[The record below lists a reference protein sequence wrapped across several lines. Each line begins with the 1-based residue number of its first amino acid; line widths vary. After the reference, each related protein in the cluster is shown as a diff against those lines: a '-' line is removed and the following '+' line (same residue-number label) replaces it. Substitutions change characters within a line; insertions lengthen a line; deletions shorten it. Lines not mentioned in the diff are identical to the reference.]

1 MSYAYAEGKK
11 QECWTCKRLLGF
23 DTVHF
28 YYWQIVQKWH

>member
-28 YYWQIVQKWH
+28 FIIDK